1 MVLTV
6 NESSWDDQG
15 VEFRDGVHRSRP
27 QIMRGSAERGSR
39 RHPAR
44 PFGHGGAGGPEHPT
58 FHFFEDHL
66 NNNTFK
72 KRWKHGEEQG

>member
-44 PFGHGGAGGPEHPT
+44 PFGHVGAGGPEHPI
-58 FHFFEDHL
+58 FHLFEAL
-66 NNNTFK
+66 PNFK
-72 KRWKHGEEQG
+72 IFDLRKLS